1 MEASAQPAGRG
12 PADADTGDDEAS
24 LRLRPP
30 TTLVVLPRSAEVQ
43 GAEDVLELALVALVG
58 GTRPQVTTAMVYSY
72 LFNRFEITSDV
83 VDVRRHYPE
92 DFVVRFLQRADRD
105 RVLGSQ
111 PGGYLIPLIWRPWRR
126 TSLASM
132 GEFRFRVFVALA
144 RVPLHARNGATAQAV
159 LGTCCSSVEPTK
171 MRDTPKDDDRE
182 YFVKAWC
189 WHPNLIE
196 DRKMIFIPEPEVA
209 GIPAEE
215 RTRALGLRYLITVRL
230 IAYQDW
236 TTPPGSLGDGGNGGP
251 GDDAGPD
258 QQSDDGR
265 DDYWP
270 TPRWDSDVDD
280 SGDSSNY
287 NYHPTGYYPPG
298 ACLGRVRASTSVRV
312 GAVSCPL
319 QNPSTSSFGNSSLRW
334 EKACSTP
341 AFMNTSVVQF
351 DERWQLLSAPRTP
364 RVRSCVFEAVTK
376 AGQTH
381 GDQWVS
387 PSLLARKKVA
397 VESDGLV
404 GRFLAVD
411 PQLLHGGQ
419 CYQSP
424 PLVLHADWWSE
435 CAENELA
442 FHPPLRSSGGAMS
455 GSMNDTV

>member
-1 MEASAQPAGRG
+1 
-12 PADADTGDDEAS
+12 
-24 LRLRPP
+24 
-30 TTLVVLPRSAEVQ
+30 
-43 GAEDVLELALVALVG
+43 VLELALVALVG

-341 AFMNTSVVQF
+341 AFMNTSVV
-351 DERWQLLSAPRTP
+351 
-364 RVRSCVFEAVTK
+364 
-376 AGQTH
+376 
-381 GDQWVS
+381 
-387 PSLLARKKVA
+387 
-397 VESDGLV
+397 
-404 GRFLAVD
+404 
-411 PQLLHGGQ
+411 
-419 CYQSP
+419 
-424 PLVLHADWWSE
+424 
-435 CAENELA
+435 
-442 FHPPLRSSGGAMS
+442 
-455 GSMNDTV
+455 